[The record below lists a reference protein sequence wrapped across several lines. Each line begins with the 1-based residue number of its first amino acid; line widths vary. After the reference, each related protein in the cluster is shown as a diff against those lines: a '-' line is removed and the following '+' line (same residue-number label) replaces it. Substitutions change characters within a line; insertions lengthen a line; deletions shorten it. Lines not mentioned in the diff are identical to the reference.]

1 MGSLTD
7 EKEKRQYDRLVRQVS
22 GHAYRYY
29 VLDSPQ
35 ISDREYDALYKK
47 LLDIEERHPGWI
59 RSDSPTRRVAPEPKS
74 DLKKVT
80 RAIKMGS
87 LDNTYDRDDLK
98 EFHRRVTEGLPSSAG
113 GPAYVVEPK
122 IDGVSLELTYRDG
135 RLALAT
141 TRGDGTVGEDVTE
154 NARTIRM
161 IPLGIE
167 EKGEVIVRGEVFIHK
182 RDFEQVNR
190 QREEAGEELFA
201 NPRNAAAGSLRILD
215 ARVVAARPLRLY
227 VWDLVEGEKR
237 FERHALALEWLGSLG
252 LPMHGKHIP
261 CAGFDDV
268 LKAIEALEKEKGSL
282 TYQIDGAVI
291 KVDAYRQR
299 SILGETARF
308 PRWAVAFKYE
318 AEKALTRIVDI
329 QLGMGRT
336 GILTPVAELEPVHLS
351 GTTVTHAS
359 LHNADLIEEKDIR
372 IGDLVEV
379 EKAGEIIPYVLRA
392 LHDERKGTEKKW
404 AMPDACP
411 HCAAPIVRKEGEV
424 AVRCPNRA
432 CGEQVKAKI
441 HYFARRGAMD
451 IANLGPSLISQLT
464 GAGLVRD
471 VADLYGLKKDDLV
484 PLERMAEKSA
494 SNVIEA
500 IAASRK
506 GRAFDRLILSLGI
519 GHVGEVAAKKIAQI
533 YPHLPGLLA
542 GDTENI
548 EAALSDIDGIGPV
561 IAASVRDFLDDADN
575 RRLLEKLVAAGIETT
590 AVAAREKEKVEGPLS
605 AASFC
610 VTGVLSLP
618 RETIHAMIRAAGG
631 EIHTS
636 IKKGTTYLVAGE
648 KVGASKISKAK
659 KHSTKVISEEEL
671 KKML

>member
-1 MGSLTD
+1 MGSRTD
-7 EKEKRQYDRLVRQVS
+7 EKEKTQYEKLVRQVS
-22 GHAYRYY
+22 GHAHRYY
-29 VLDSPQ
+29 VLDSPV
-35 ISDREYDALYKK
+35 ISDREYDALHKK
-47 LLDIEERHPGWI
+47 LLDIEKRHPDWI

-74 DLKKVT
+74 DLRKVT

-87 LDNTYDRDDLK
+87 LDNTYDRDELK

-113 GPAYVVEPK
+113 DPAYVVEPK

-190 QREEAGEELFA
+190 HREDAGEEPFA
-201 NPRNAAAGSLRILD
+201 NPRNSAAGSLRMLD
-215 ARVVAARPLRLY
+215 ARIVASRPLRLY

-237 FERHALALEWLGSLG
+237 FERHAQALEWLASLG
-252 LPMHGKHIP
+252 LPMHGKHMP
-261 CAGFDDV
+261 CAVFDQV
-268 LKAIEALEKEKGSL
+268 MKAIEALEKEKDSL
-282 TYQIDGAVI
+282 PYQIDGAVI
-291 KVDAYRQR
+291 KVDDYRQR

-318 AEKALTRIVDI
+318 AEKAKTRIVDI
-329 QLGMGRT
+329 QMGMGRT

-351 GTTVTHAS
+351 GTTVIHAS

-379 EKAGEIIPYVLRA
+379 EKAGEIIPNVLRA
-392 LHDERKGTEKKW
+392 LHDERKGKEKKW
-404 AMPDACP
+404 TMPADCP
-411 HCAAPIVRKEGEV
+411 YCGAVLERKEDEV

-432 CGEQVKAKI
+432 CPEQVKAKI
-441 HYFARRGAMD
+441 HYFAGRGAMD
-451 IANLGPSLISQLT
+451 IAHLGPSLISQLT

-471 VADLYGLKKDDLV
+471 VADLYSLKMDDLV

-500 IAASRK
+500 IAAGRK
-506 GRAFDRLILSLGI
+506 GRTFDRLILSLGI
-519 GHVGEVAAKKIAQI
+519 LHVGEVAARQIAEI
-533 YPHLPGLLA
+533 YPHMPGLLA
-542 GDTENI
+542 EDTAEI
-548 EAALSDIDGIGPV
+548 EAALAEVSGIGPV
-561 IAASVRDFLDDADN
+561 IAASVRDFLDNAEN
-575 RRLLEKLVAAGIETT
+575 RLLLEKLVAAGIETA
-590 AVAAREKEKVEGPLS
+590 AVAPAEEEKVEGPLNGT
-605 AASFC
+605 SFC
-610 VTGVLSLP
+610 VTGVLNMP
-618 RETIHAMIRAAGG
+618 RDKIHAMIRAAGG
-631 EIHTS
+631 EIHSS
-636 IKKGTTYLVAGE
+636 IKKGTDYLVAGE

-659 KHSTKVISEEEL
+659 KYSTKVISEEDL
-671 KKML
+671 KKLL